1 MFIIAERIAN
11 EWIAIMSVENI
22 KELLISLI

>member
-1 MFIIAERIAN
+1 MFIIPERIVN
-11 EWIAIMSVENI
+11 EWFAIISVENI